1 MFFLLGSFGF
11 VSAEKMWNFNNHSL
25 NVSDNIFSGGD
36 INVTSG
42 GDVCIIG
49 GMCLSEAGT
58 GSGGGLWN
66 ESGSYLYPA
75 DLSKNVGIGMANPLS
90 KLDVQ
95 GTVRASH
102 GFWATNGLFIDAE
115 QANGWTG
122 MRADS
127 TDTSEKVE
135 FFTADVS
142 RLLIGSNG
150 NVGIGLNN
158 PSTTF
163 EVRSTN
169 DPAMRISYSDSL
181 YSNVRF
187 NGFSSQLG
195 NSDLQFVI
203 STNSSNPAGGDINI
217 KSSNSGGYSESRIF
231 IDGATGNVGIG
242 NDNPSYDLDVK
253 GSFQVQDSAG
263 TAYSY
268 FRAHSGNSSS
278 HIYQRVSAND
288 GGPNSNSFQFYA
300 SNATLSQTSG
310 LASSLGTQF
319 SFYHTD
325 NRDFEFYNYYDSTK
339 HSRVFIEGS
348 NGRVG
353 IGTTSPTEMLTLNG
367 SSPTGYPTISLINTI
382 NPSEWHIW
390 PIDAGDLR
398 IRDDTNSLDVMTF
411 DQGTGR
417 VGIGT
422 TGPTYDLDVSGN
434 GRFTSDL
441 VVQGDVGIGDTT
453 PNKPLEVKGVARVS
467 RIGYDQ
473 NYIDIESPS
482 TYQRISSS
490 NNLLIDSGGI
500 LSLQPTGGYVG
511 IGIDPPLYDL
521 DVSGTG
527 YFSNAIGV
535 GVDPSSTYSIY
546 ANNGRAYGIRA
557 HGSTMGGRFE
567 DSGGT
572 SRTYAAYGNY
582 GIYTNLGSMN
592 YFLGD
597 VGIGITSPTVALD
610 VSGAG
615 EFTSSVTASAFY
627 YSSDKE
633 LKMDVKKIN
642 SALEDIKKL
651 EGIEFKWKE
660 NGEKSYGLIAQDVE
674 KIYPELV
681 GTREVFNETTNET
694 KTYKT
699 VQYGNLVAPLIES
712 VKELDEKDSD
722 LELEIR
728 NLEEEVMGQE
738 KRIEE
743 LERELDELKKLV
755 LNGQED
761 LLN

>member
-1 MFFLLGSFGF
+1 MESGLLKMNRKISLLLFFGMFLLVGSFGF

-42 GDVCIIG
+42 GDVCIVG

-58 GSGGGLWN
+58 GSGNSLWN

-75 DLSKNVGIGMANPLS
+75 DLSKNVGIGTDSPGA
-90 KLDVQ
+90 KLNILTSESQKSQLKIENTRNDQ
-95 GTVRASH
+95 GADASILFSNLYNNFTVGLDEYSSAGNM
-102 GFWATNGLFIDAE
+102 GFSISGSGHFNTNNYFFID
-115 QANGWTG
+115 
-122 MRADS
+122 
-127 TDTSEKVE
+127 
-135 FFTADVS
+135 
-142 RLLIGSNG
+142 G
-150 NVGIGLNN
+150 NSGDVGIGTDNPLGNLHIEHGN
-158 PSTTF
+158 ADTNAIVLGPSTWSVGTESAIAWKGGDNSNILAKIAAEPDATGDWNLDF
-163 EVRSTN
+163 YTSSNWEDLTN
-169 DPAMRISYSDSL
+169 RMRI
-181 YSNVRF
+181 
-187 NGFSSQLG
+187 
-195 NSDLQFVI
+195 
-203 STNSSNPAGGDINI
+203 
-217 KSSNSGGYSESRIF
+217 
-231 IDGATGNVGIG
+231 
-242 NDNPSYDLDVK
+242 
-253 GSFQVQDSAG
+253 
-263 TAYSY
+263 
-268 FRAHSGNSSS
+268 
-278 HIYQRVSAND
+278 
-288 GGPNSNSFQFYA
+288 
-300 SNATLSQTSG
+300 
-310 LASSLGTQF
+310 
-319 SFYHTD
+319 TD
-325 NRDFEFYNYYDSTK
+325 NGK
-339 HSRVFIEGS
+339 
-348 NGRVG
+348 VG